1 VLVHNE
7 LCRTRDLSSRWPPTS
22 TSHPCNANPLDT
34 PPPTP
39 SKYVK
44 LLNHLLGADMT
55 DDKHIDVE
63 AEFDKFVR
71 TYGGTVLKDNLPKNP
86 TFNNADYVFPQHTT
100 IAELKCLQHDPSTD
114 PDFQKKVA
122 TCWIKWHRAGLLP
135 EEIPDVFRSD
145 LLPTDVFR
153 ELKALYS
160 ANLRG
165 VIKKANR
172 QIRETRE
179 ALNLTRYKGLLLLA
193 SDGNYALQPKT
204 LQILTFEI
212 LGGSCREIQNV
223 VFFSVNMA
231 SSVPNS
237 ESPAFLWIPFY
248 KSKEVAL
255 SEEAMT
261 SLAAGWK
268 HHHESLLGKTLKD
281 LGLPLQ

>member
-1 VLVHNE
+1 M
-7 LCRTRDLSSRWPPTS
+7 
-22 TSHPCNANPLDT
+22 NANA
-34 PPPTP
+34 
-39 SKYVK
+39 
-44 LLNHLLGADMT
+44 LGADVK

-63 AEFDKFVR
+63 AEFDSFVR
-71 TYGGTVLKDNLPKNP
+71 TYGGTVLKDTLPKNP
-86 TFNNADYVFPQHTT
+86 TFNNADYVFPQHST

-122 TCWIKWHRAGLLP
+122 ACWIKWHRAGILP
-135 EEIPDVFRSD
+135 DEIPDMFRSD
-145 LLPTDVFR
+145 LLPANVFR

-179 ALNLTRYKGLLLLA
+179 ALKLTGYKGLLLLA

-204 LQILTFEI
+204 LQALTFEI
-212 LGGSCREIQNV
+212 LRGSCREIQNV

-237 ESPAFLWIPFY
+237 DSPAFLWIPY
-248 KSKEVAL
+248 CR
-255 SEEAMT
+255 SEELAMSEESMT
-261 SLAAGWK
+261 RLAPGWK
-268 HHHESLLGKTLKD
+268 HHHESLLGKKLVD